1 MRKTDWNPAVETI
14 IMMRGGGL
22 PQSDLQ
28 DFISYRAPKEFHGS
42 CHRNSKDIYFQA
54 RYRMPW
60 SEEIPLDFEAQ
71 AFVNPT

>member
-28 DFISYRAPKEFHGS
+28 DFISYGAPKEFHGS
-42 CHRNSKDIYFQA
+42 CHRNSKLTPFAAAGCPELAY
-54 RYRMPW
+54 YRRKPV
-60 SEEIPLDFEAQ
+60 LRL
-71 AFVNPT
+71 